1 MSDTPRTDEL
11 KNKIER
17 CLLSQEAYDICSE
30 ILDQAQQLE
39 RELNDAKSDCHIL
52 KQDIAMLKDPIYLN
66 EVAEQQDD
74 RPRFKPGDK
83 VWFMSDNKPFQAE
96 VNTIEQTRSATTYHM
111 GRGWID
117 SHNVFATKQELIE
130 SL

>member
-17 CLLSQEAYDICSE
+17 LLSQEAYDICSE

-52 KQDIAMLKDPIYLN
+52 KQDVAMLKDPIYNN

-83 VWFMSDNKPFQAE
+83 VWILHKGKAKE
-96 VNTIEQTRSATTYHM
+96 VTVDGMDY
-111 GRGWID
+111 WINHD
-117 SHNVFATKQELIE
+117 GPGYGSVCSSEVFATKQELIE